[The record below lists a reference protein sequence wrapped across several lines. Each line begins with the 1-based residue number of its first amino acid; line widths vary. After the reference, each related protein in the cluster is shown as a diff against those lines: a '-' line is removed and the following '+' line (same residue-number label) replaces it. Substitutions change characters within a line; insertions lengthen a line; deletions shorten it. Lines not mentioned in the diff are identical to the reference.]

1 MIKCKDS
8 KGLLSGCTSLGYT
21 EDGSMILGGCL
32 DGSLQ
37 GFWTKNNFHRPEI
50 VIRNA
55 HRSQEE
61 YSSILSMDNGRKIAS
76 RNGDG
81 TLKIWDTRNFTKP
94 IIHYGNLP
102 CSFPGSKMCLSP
114 NGEYL
119 LVGTSICQ
127 EMTEDEGH
135 LHFL

>member
-8 KGLLSGCTSLGYT
+8 KGLLTGCTSHGYT
-21 EDGSMILGGCL
+21 EDGGCL

-37 GFWTKNNFHRPEI
+37 GFWVKNNFNRPEI
-50 VIRNA
+50 LIRNG

-94 IIHYGNLP
+94 IIHNGNLP
-102 CSFPGSKMCLSP
+102 CSFPGSKICFEP
-114 NGEYL
+114 EYL

-127 EMTEDEGH
+127 EMIEDEGY
-135 LHFL
+135 LHFF